1 MTNKRIYFLGI
12 GGIGMS
18 ALAQYFLAEG
28 DSIYG
33 YDLTPSLPAANVTS
47 GFSVCVTWSVFSP
60 SNPMEVTAITLSV
73 RRSWSRI

>member
-33 YDLTPSLPAANVTS
+33 YDLTPSP
-47 GFSVCVTWSVFSP
+47 
-60 SNPMEVTAITLSV
+60 ITDMLTTKFH
-73 RRSWSRI
+73 